1 PPGGYGDGAGLP
13 SPAGRRPSGPGPGGG
28 WLPRGVRAGGAP
40 SGHGGRH
47 RLAPPLAGT
56 GPLPGGAPAPGV
68 GGGPGPG
75 GGGQRP
81 LPVPPGDGDGGGV
94 DGGGGGRFDP
104 GPLRPGGPARAGS
117 APPPSPGGR
126 LAPTP
131 AVAQGTQLRLRLLGD
146 SLGGREP
153 PPGRAGVS
161 EERFCAIAKKFS
173 AGKGPRKGS

>member
-1 PPGGYGDGAGLP
+1 
-13 SPAGRRPSGPGPGGG
+13 
-28 WLPRGVRAGGAP
+28 
-40 SGHGGRH
+40 
-47 RLAPPLAGT
+47 
-56 GPLPGGAPAPGV
+56 PAPGV

-131 AVAQGTQLRLRLLGD
+131 AVAQGTQVPLRLLGG

-161 EERFCAIAKKFS
+161 EERFCAIAKQFS
-173 AGKGPRKGS
+173 AGKGPRKGSGGREGDRHGTPCPGTAGLPGPDPGELRQPPAVGAP